1 MALLAITIIIKKNGR
16 FPNTHVSGTKALR
29 KRGIKCAQSQD
40 RDARKENHMA
50 IEEIR
55 KKQSRIIY
63 IMKTIGK
70 LTIIAATAA
79 SLFTF
84 TQCTNNAPTTATET
98 EAVKSEATGIRV
110 AYVNLDTLM
119 NMYNLAQDINKE
131 MMRKEENIKM
141 TLTEKAKALQADQA
155 DFERK
160 YKNNVYATQERAQQ
174 EYNRI
179 MKKEQ
184 DIVKLEQSLYAE
196 YEKEG
201 LEKNIALRDSINK
214 FIVEYNNEKGYDYIL
229 TRIGD
234 NILFANEAYNIT
246 QEVVDGL
253 NKKYKSV
260 VE

>member
-1 MALLAITIIIKKNGR
+1 
-16 FPNTHVSGTKALR
+16 
-29 KRGIKCAQSQD
+29 
-40 RDARKENHMA
+40 
-50 IEEIR
+50 
-55 KKQSRIIY
+55 
-63 IMKTIGK
+63 MKIIGK

-79 SLFTF
+79 TLFTF
-84 TQCTNNAPTTATET
+84 TQCANNAQAVAAAETATE
-98 EAVKSEATGIRV
+98 KSEATGIRI

-119 NMYNLAQDINKE
+119 NRYNLAQDINKE

-141 TLTEKAKALQADQA
+141 TLTDKAKALQADQA

-184 DIVKLEQSLYAE
+184 DIVKLEQNLYAE

-201 LEKNIALRDSINK
+201 IEKNKALRDSINK
-214 FIVEYNNEKGYDYIL
+214 FIAEYNSEKGYDYIL

-253 NKKYKSV
+253 NRKHKSV
-260 VE
+260 EE